1 MCRCTVF
8 VGDGPHLLVAQVS
21 QVEGDP
27 GQLEALTDI
36 EHRDGVASIQQL
48 LHQVSA
54 QKSGPSDH
62 SAPFITLNH
71 THTHARTLCYLHT

>member
-1 MCRCTVF
+1 M
-8 VGDGPHLLVAQVS
+8 GEGPHLLIAQVS

-36 EHRDGVASIQQL
+36 EHRDGIASIQQL

-54 QKSGPSDH
+54 QKPGPSDH

-71 THTHARTLCYLHT
+71 THARAHTHTLCYLHT